1 MTYAVDGYQC
11 FVLEFSVAVKAA
23 KGACRFLKPM
33 FDLGKAVLTARE
45 HVQDPSEAS
54 DFRREQKAGG
64 KSFCRTEERGIEPMK
79 KISLQT
85 VLILIICVC
94 LVPVNV
100 LLLVSS
106 EKGLQS
112 AQKRLEDSYD
122 NETYILEYRMNI
134 LAEQV
139 MQELQSGASESWSQL
154 ANLGSEGKLSQ
165 INLVD
170 QLRYIWQRQELL
182 TGGYL
187 KLNATG
193 EVIVTIDASLA
204 DYEEKARV
212 ERALS
217 KESLFPK
224 GFGQFTMET
233 EDGALYWVW
242 NVNAQN
248 YSWGV
253 FIPLSEVM
261 RIVRETVPA
270 VGELY
275 LIDEEGRELY
285 NINGSSI
292 KTLEE
297 IADETERVQ
306 ETLNVAVDS
315 KTKLNQESGKE
326 KETDIRGEEQADIAE
341 KNLYEDLPE
350 KENYIYTVVIEGVD
364 TKIVRA
370 IPRTA
375 VESGIPLAEKSV
387 RNLALLALVI
397 IPVIWI
403 SIKRLVL
410 APLFGLS
417 KGMQEIQ
424 KDHIE
429 YRIPESAGRVREFEY
444 LDRSFN
450 DMAEQ
455 IGKLRIAKYEAEI
468 EKLDT
473 EATNLR
479 LQVNPHLLLNSLN
492 MICNL
497 AKLEELSTIQSY
509 TMNMAEYFRY
519 VLRRNEELVT
529 LKAEM
534 KFVECFLEMQKVRF
548 PGSFVSVY
556 KIEEGLEDFRI
567 PPMLIQNFVE
577 NSIKYGLKMGEEIE
591 ILIIARRERV
601 VV

>member
-1 MTYAVDGYQC
+1 M
-11 FVLEFSVAVKAA
+11 L
-23 KGACRFLKPM
+23 
-33 FDLGKAVLTARE
+33 
-45 HVQDPSEAS
+45 
-54 DFRREQKAGG
+54 
-64 KSFCRTEERGIEPMK
+64 
-79 KISLQT
+79 
-85 VLILIICVC
+85 
-94 LVPVNV
+94 
-100 LLLVSS
+100 
-106 EKGLQS
+106 
-112 AQKRLEDSYD
+112 
-122 NETYILEYRMNI
+122 
-134 LAEQV
+134 
-139 MQELQSGASESWSQL
+139 QELQSGASEPWSQL
-154 ANLGSEGKLSQ
+154 VNLGAEGKLSQ

-187 KLNATG
+187 KLNTTG
-193 EVIVTIDASLA
+193 DVIVTIDASLA

-253 FIPLSEVM
+253 FVPLSEVM
-261 RIVRETVPA
+261 RIISETVPA

-326 KETDIRGEEQADIAE
+326 KETDIRGEEQADIAG

-364 TKIVRA
+364 TRIVRA

-387 RNLALLALVI
+387 RNLALFALII
-397 IPVIWI
+397 IPVLWI

-410 APLFGLS
+410 APLSGLS

-424 KDHIE
+424 KDNIE
-429 YRIPESAGRVREFEY
+429 YRIPESSGRVREFEY

-473 EATNLR
+473 EAINLR

-548 PGSFVSVY
+548 PGSFVCVY
-556 KIEEGLEDFRI
+556 NIEEGLEDFRI

-591 ILIIARRERV
+591 ILIIARQERV
-601 VV
+601 IESEKKSTEETGADREERSTRKQENAADGMVHAIGEEPGEAGRVKEYVVFSVVDTGMGMDEETLKKINAGEVITNRIGRHIGIWNVRRRLHLYYGEDVKMHVSSGIGAGTQVWIQIPMEGENRNESVDRG